1 MAALLQ
7 PRRSR
12 SNRALLEAIVPV
24 GLKSMEKILFF
35 PHPLVFLYRLGSD
48 GRRHFRRI
56 GHLGVGR
63 CCGDGSPCF
72 ATTYANSKCAKNKR
86 IDEKSFHC
94 CFKFKLV

>member
-24 GLKSMEKILFF
+24 GLRSMEKILFF
-35 PHPLVFLYRLGSD
+35 PHPLVILHLFGGEGYGGSLVSVLGD
-48 GRRHFRRI
+48 
-56 GHLGVGR
+56 VGLSG
-63 CCGDGSPCF
+63 GDRSPCF

>member
-24 GLKSMEKILFF
+24 GLRSMEKILFF
-35 PHPLVFLYRLGSD
+35 PHSLVLFGCFGSD
-48 GRRHFRRI
+48 GLGCFRGVVLRN
-56 GHLGVGR
+56 VGR
-63 CCGDGSPCF
+63 CCGDRSPCF